1 MVRGLGIDII
11 EVKRIKKILEDYGDR
26 FLKRILTDNEISYC
40 MKFSK
45 PELHLAGRFASKEA
59 YSKAIGTG
67 IGKEFSWK
75 DIEILNNERGK
86 PYIVHLKDTEYSG
99 LKFEISISHTEDYAC
114 AAVSCED
121 KN

>member
-1 MVRGLGIDII
+1 MIRGIGIDII
-11 EVKRIKKILEDYGDR
+11 EVKRIKKIMEDYGDR
-26 FLKRILTDNEISYC
+26 FLKRILTDNEINYC

-45 PELHLAGRFASKEA
+45 PELHLAGRFAAKEA

-67 IGKEFSWK
+67 VGKSYSWK

-86 PYIVHLKDTEYSG
+86 PYIVHIKESEYSG
-99 LKFEISISHTEDYAC
+99 FKYEVSISHTEEYAC

-121 KN
+121 AA